1 MEENVNTQKE
11 KKKRQQIH
19 EFDLSQDIRYRG
31 PLSYRSFKIFGWI
44 CLAISQLVLLFNL
57 ISKVAP
63 EEVMPSPVTLAVLSL
78 IGSLAIPFL
87 LFGNFA
93 RILNNRYAYKRLIM
107 VHGLASLA
115 IIALFFFIFYRY
127 ILGLAQVLSMSR
139 VEFTEVLRHFVSN
152 HFRGGVFAF
161 NIFIDLFLCTMFMFF
176 LTYEPKFFFTGKRK
190 LVFRLLS
197 ILPILYEASSIALKI
212 LANSK
217 ILELPP
223 LLFPFLTTKPPMMF
237 LVFIIL
243 ALYVKYREHK
253 FLKNGRTMEE
263 YRQFLH
269 TKKNSW
275 NISVFAA
282 ILFLIAGV
290 VDIVLL
296 IVLAGTTLSGVTAF
310 ADPNTMNSAIQGLIR
325 LGIGASAALIPLS
338 PLMLLFSY
346 NRTHKNSWIDIAI
359 PIAGI
364 VLIVLVYIEFIYQVI
379 LQIPSML
386 GF

>member
-1 MEENVNTQKE
+1 
-11 KKKRQQIH
+11 
-19 EFDLSQDIRYRG
+19 
-31 PLSYRSFKIFGWI
+31 
-44 CLAISQLVLLFNL
+44 
-57 ISKVAP
+57 
-63 EEVMPSPVTLAVLSL
+63 
-78 IGSLAIPFL
+78 
-87 LFGNFA
+87 
-93 RILNNRYAYKRLIM
+93 
-107 VHGLASLA
+107 
-115 IIALFFFIFYRY
+115 
-127 ILGLAQVLSMSR
+127 
-139 VEFTEVLRHFVSN
+139 
-152 HFRGGVFAF
+152 
-161 NIFIDLFLCTMFMFF
+161 
-176 LTYEPKFFFTGKRK
+176 
-190 LVFRLLS
+190 
-197 ILPILYEASSIALKI
+197 
-212 LANSK
+212 
-217 ILELPP
+217 
-223 LLFPFLTTKPPMMF
+223 
-237 LVFIIL
+237 
-243 ALYVKYREHK
+243 
-253 FLKNGRTMEE
+253 MEE

-296 IVLAGTTLSGVTAF
+296 IVLAGTNLLGVTAI
-310 ADPNTMNSAIQGLIR
+310 ADPSAMTSAIQGLIR